1 MELVDMHRADDDNFR
16 LESKPTQEAGVAHSG
31 KEVDPSK
38 ETTSSQKSQDPPSL
52 QGVQLIVLLSCLFLG
67 NFTIGFVGILVV
79 QNELHW
85 ANQQRVWTVLT
96 MLVVG

>member
-1 MELVDMHRADDDNFR
+1 MESVDIHRADDGNFR

-79 QNELHW
+79 QNELH
-85 ANQQRVWTVLT
+85 
-96 MLVVG
+96 